1 MKGRGI
7 NSLSF
12 RERERVRVGLEV
24 SMTLLILLG
33 VSFLA
38 AIVLAFV
45 GDRRYAPEI
54 NILGSA
60 VTFIAGVALA
70 IQVYLEGPMVAGGKF
85 FFVDAFNVYLAVLTS
100 FVSMT
105 TAIFSRRYMRRERE
119 HGRVGHWGMRFY
131 HAMFQLFI
139 FAMLL
144 ALLTNNIGVLWI
156 SMELA
161 TLSTVLLVSLYR
173 TPTAIE
179 AAWKYFILCGVG
191 IALALFGT
199 VLLYFAAEK
208 VLGEGGEALL
218 WTNLS
223 QVSGQLEPTVLRLA
237 FVFLMVGYG
246 TKVGLVPLHNWLPDA
261 HSEGPTPISAVLS
274 GLLLNIALYALVRC
288 KVLVDGA
295 TGTNL
300 AGNMMMGFGLLSVLV
315 AAFSLLRQK
324 DIKRMFAYSSI
335 EHMGIA
341 TFAFGLGGPIA
352 TFGALLHMLVHSLTK
367 SSIFFTV
374 GHASQMHGSQEMDK
388 IKGLIRGN
396 PLVGWGLMLGVMAIV
411 GMPPFGVFTSE
422 FLILT
427 ATIKDAP
434 LLAPFLLLGLGVA
447 FAALFRRVQPMVFGD
462 IPPHQKRLKA
472 AHLPVILH
480 MVLVLII
487 GIYMPT
493 FLSEWFHMAVGLL
506 K

>member
-1 MKGRGI
+1 
-7 NSLSF
+7 
-12 RERERVRVGLEV
+12 
-24 SMTLLILLG
+24 MTLLILLG
-33 VSFLA
+33 VPLFA
-38 AIVLAFV
+38 ALVLAFI
-45 GDRRYAPEI
+45 GDRKFAPEI
-54 NILGSA
+54 NIVGSA
-60 VTFIAGVALA
+60 FTCAAGIGLALQVYMRGPMIAGN
-70 IQVYLEGPMVAGGKF
+70 KF
-85 FFVDAFNVYLAVLTS
+85 FFVDAFNVYLAVLTA

-105 TAIFSRRYMRRERE
+105 TAVFSRKYMRRERE
-119 HGRVGHWGMRFY
+119 HGHIGHTRMRFY

-144 ALLTNNIGVLWI
+144 CLLTNNVGVLWI
-156 SMELA
+156 AMELA

-173 TPTAIE
+173 TPSAIE

-191 IALALFGT
+191 IAQALFGT

-223 QVSGQLEPTVLRLA
+223 QVSTSLEPTVLSLA

-274 GLLLNIALYALVRC
+274 GLLLNVALYALVRC
-288 KVLVDGA
+288 KVLVDGS
-295 TGTNL
+295 TGTHH
-300 AGNMMMGFGLLSVLV
+300 AGDIMMGFGLLSILV
-315 AAFSLLRQK
+315 SAFSLLRQK

-341 TFAFGLGGPIA
+341 TFAFGLGGPLA

-374 GHASQMHGSQEMDK
+374 GHASQMHWTQEMDRIK
-388 IKGLIRGN
+388 CLIKGN
-396 PLVGWGLMLGVMAIV
+396 PPVGWGLMLGVMAIV

-434 LLAPFLLLGLGVA
+434 LLAPLLLLGLGVA
-447 FAALFRRVQPMVFGD
+447 FAALFRRVQPMVSGD
-462 IPPHQKRLKA
+462 VPAYQQSLKA
-472 AHLPVILH
+472 ANTPVILH
-480 MVLVLII
+480 MVLVFVL
-487 GIYMPT
+487 GIYLPD
-493 FLSEWFHMAVGLL
+493 FLNQWFHTAVELL

>member
-1 MKGRGI
+1 MLI
-7 NSLSF
+7 
-12 RERERVRVGLEV
+12 
-24 SMTLLILLG
+24 LILLG
-33 VSFLA
+33 VPLVSA
-38 AIVLAFV
+38 ALLAFA

-60 VTFIAGVALA
+60 AAFVVSIFLA
-70 IQVYLEGPMVAGGKF
+70 MQVYQEGTILTADNF
-85 FFVDAFNVYLAVLTS
+85 FFVDAFNVYLSVLTA

-105 TAIFSRRYMRRERE
+105 TAIFSRRYMRFERS
-119 HGRVGHWGMRFY
+119 HGKVGKVGMRFY

-144 ALLTNNIGVLWI
+144 ALLTNNIGILWI

-173 TPTAIE
+173 TPHSVE

-191 IALALFGT
+191 IAQALFGT

-208 VLGEGGEALL
+208 VLGEGSAALL

-223 QVSGQLEPTVLRLA
+223 QVSDKLEPTVLSLA
-237 FVFLMVGYG
+237 FIFFMVGYG

-261 HSEGPTPISAVLS
+261 HAEGPTPISAVLS
-274 GLLLNIALYALVRC
+274 GLLLNIALYALVRL
-288 KVLVDGA
+288 KVIVEGA
-295 TGTNL
+295 THSHR
-300 AGNMMMGFGLLSVLV
+300 AGYIMMAFGLVSLLV
-315 AAFSLLRQK
+315 SAFSLLRQK
-324 DIKRMFAYSSI
+324 DIKRMFSYSSI

-341 TFAFGLGGPIA
+341 TFAFGLGGPVA
-352 TFGALLHMLVHSLTK
+352 TFGALLHMLVHSLAK

-374 GHASQMHGSQEMDK
+374 GHASQMHGTQEMSR
-388 IKGLIRGN
+388 IRGLIRGN
-396 PLVGWGLMLGVMAIV
+396 PLVGWGLMLGVIAIA

-427 ATIKDAP
+427 ATMKSAP
-434 LLAPFLLLGLGVA
+434 YLAPFFLLGVSVA
-447 FAALFRRVQPMVFGD
+447 FAALLRKIMPMAFGKAPD
-462 IPPHQKRLKA
+462 DQGKLKP
-472 AHLPVILH
+472 AHFPVVVH
-480 MVLVLII
+480 MIIVLIL
-487 GIYMPT
+487 GLYLPA
-493 FLSEWFHMAVGLL
+493 FLSGWFHSAVELL